1 MAMRAAAP
9 KMAMDKAVAAA
20 DAGGGPPGGALAPPM
35 VRSEFADTALW
46 VGSVTTDKDGHAQ
59 LKLDM
64 PENLTTWTV
73 RAWAMG
79 HGTNVGEG
87 TASVLTTKNVLVRL
101 QAPRFFTEKDEVVVS
116 ANVHNHLDDDKTA
129 VVRLALEGGT
139 LAAVDPLEKR
149 VRLPAGGDVRVDW
162 RVKVTAPG
170 EAKVRMAALT
180 DVESDAMELTFP
192 VKVHGMQKLS
202 LIHI

>member
-1 MAMRAAAP
+1 M
-9 KMAMDKAVAAA
+9 
-20 DAGGGPPGGALAPPM
+20 
-35 VRSEFADTALW
+35 
-46 VGSVTTDKDGHAQ
+46 TTDKDGHAQ

-116 ANVHNHLDDDKTA
+116 ANVHNYLDDDKTA
-129 VVRLALEGGT
+129 VVRLAVDGGT
-139 LAAVDPLEKR
+139 LAPVDPLEKR
-149 VRLPAGGDVRVDW
+149 VRLPAGGEVRGDW

-170 EAKVRMAALT
+170 AA
-180 DVESDAMELTFP
+180 
-192 VKVHGMQKLS
+192 
-202 LIHI
+202 